1 MSNKWEIP
9 GVGVVAVDAG
19 ANGKEMVR
27 LAEAAED
34 ADRTRDVPESQTIKW
49 AD

>member
-1 MSNKWEIP
+1 MSSKWEIP
-9 GVGVVAVDAG
+9 GVGVIAVDAG

-27 LAEAAED
+27 LDKAAED
-34 ADRTRDVPESQTIKW
+34 ADRTRDVPEHQTIIW